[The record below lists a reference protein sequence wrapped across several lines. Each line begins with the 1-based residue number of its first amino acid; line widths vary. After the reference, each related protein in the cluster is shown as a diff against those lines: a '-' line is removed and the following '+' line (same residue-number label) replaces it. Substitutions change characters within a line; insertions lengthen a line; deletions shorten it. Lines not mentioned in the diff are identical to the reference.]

1 MNIIVLYS
9 CLSVF
14 SHFRYTLRLLLSI
27 CDLVKLHVA
36 FFSVLPFTVN
46 TDEYIMLSHKQE
58 DKVVDY
64 ACDRAATRIGFVRQA
79 P

>member
-14 SHFRYTLRLLLSI
+14 SHCRYTLRLLLSI

-36 FFSVLPFTVN
+36 VFFAVLPFMVN
-46 TDEYIMLSHKQE
+46 KDEYLQITWSVARSLCPLLQ
-58 DKVVDY
+58 
-64 ACDRAATRIGFVRQA
+64 ARIT
-79 P
+79 